1 MKYLKKFNEELR
13 PQTYLSAAK
22 GREAEAVLKDELHG
36 EGSGRESR
44 ESAKKLRS
52 WAREMEKK
60 EEMIKWKDRIQDYA
74 QFGTFKMTI
83 KNPETGETL
92 TGDFH
97 LDISFDELAFSDYPE
112 GGISFFLGLIP
123 TSEDLIHQYMEL
135 CPDYDFGNGFF
146 WGKIFNLEFEIVD
159 DMVQFTKWNF
169 WDYDEDMYGKI
180 TFANRVSANKFKNLL
195 IQFFTNKDLGYPSGY
210 TDADDIYE
218 KLETCILAENSFSS
232 DYGFKLEDAADYIRT
247 ISPNLLHYSL

>member
-13 PQTYLSAAK
+13 PQTYMSAARK
-22 GREAEAVLKDELHG
+22 REAEAILKDELHG
-36 EGSGRESR
+36 KGAGRDER
-44 ESAKKLRS
+44 ESAEELRS

-74 QFGTFKMTI
+74 QFGTFKISI
-83 KNPETGETL
+83 KNTETGETL

-97 LDISFDELAFSDYPE
+97 LDISFDDLAFGDEPE
-112 GGISFFLGLIP
+112 SGITFFIGLIP
-123 TSEDLIHQYMEL
+123 TSEDLIHQYIEV

-146 WGKIFNLEFEIVD
+146 WGKIFNLEYELTDTVT
-159 DMVQFTKWNF
+159 FTKWNM
-169 WDYDEDMYGKI
+169 WDYDSDMNGKI
-180 TFANRVSANKFKNLL
+180 SFSNRRSANNFKNLL
-195 IQFFTNKDLGYPSGY
+195 IQIFSNPQLGYPSGY

-218 KLETCILAENSFSS
+218 KLTNSILAENSFSS
-232 DYGFKLEDAADYIRT
+232 EYGFKLEDAAEYIKT

>member
-13 PQTYLSAAK
+13 PQTYMSAARK
-22 GREAEAVLKDELHG
+22 LDKLGHTDRANALKD
-36 EGSGRESR
+36 
-44 ESAKKLRS
+44 
-52 WAREMEKK
+52 WAREMETK

-83 KNPETGETL
+83 KNPENGETL

-97 LDISFDELAFSDYPE
+97 LDISFDEMAFSDEPE
-112 GGISFFLGLIP
+112 SGISFFLGLIP
-123 TSEDLIHQYMEL
+123 TSEELINQYIEL

-159 DMVQFTKWNF
+159 DMVQFKKWNF
-169 WDYDEDMYGKI
+169 WDYDEDMNGKV
-180 TFANRVSANKFKNLL
+180 TFADRSSANKFKNLL

-232 DYGFKLEDAADYIRT
+232 DYGFKLEDAAEYIRT
-247 ISPNLLHYSL
+247 ISPNLLYSTL

>member
-13 PQTYLSAAK
+13 TQTYLSAARK
-22 GREAEAVLKDELHG
+22 LDKLGHTDRANALKD
-36 EGSGRESR
+36 
-44 ESAKKLRS
+44 
-52 WAREMEKK
+52 WAREMETK

-83 KNPETGETL
+83 KNPETGRTL

-97 LDISFDELAFSDYPE
+97 LDISFDEMAFSDDPE

-135 CPDYDFGNGFF
+135 CTDYDFGNGFF

-159 DMVQFTKWNF
+159 DMVQFKKWNF
-169 WDYDEDMYGKI
+169 WDYDEDMNGKV
-180 TFANRVSANKFKNLL
+180 TFADRSSANKFKNLL
-195 IQFFTNKDLGYPSGY
+195 IQFFSNPQLGYPSGY
-210 TDADDIYE
+210 TDANDLYE
-218 KLETCILAENSFSS
+218 KLTNCILAENSFSS
-232 DYGFKLEDAADYIRT
+232 DYGFKLEDAANYIRT
-247 ISPNLLHYSL
+247 ISPNLLYSTL

>member
-13 PQTYLSAAK
+13 PQTYMSAARK
-22 GREAEAVLKDELHG
+22 LNKLGHTDRANDLKD
-36 EGSGRESR
+36 
-44 ESAKKLRS
+44 

-74 QFGTFKMTI
+74 PFGTFKMSI
-83 KNPETGETL
+83 KNTETGRTL

-97 LDISFDELAFSDYPE
+97 LDISFDEMAFSDDPE

-123 TSEDLIHQYMEL
+123 TSEELINQYIEL

-146 WGKIFNLEFEIVD
+146 WGKIFNLQFEIVD

-169 WDYDEDMYGKI
+169 WDYDEDMNGKI
-180 TFANRVSANKFKNLL
+180 AFADRSSANKFKTLL
-195 IQFFTNKDLGYPSGY
+195 KKIFTSPELNYPSGY
-210 TDADDIYE
+210 TDANSLYE
-218 KLETCILAENSFSS
+218 KLEQVILVQQGFSA
-232 DYGFKLEDAADYIRT
+232 DYGFDLKSVADFINT
-247 ISPNLLHYSL
+247 ISPNEMYKTI